1 MEGNNLEFKIQNL
14 SLDMGETSFENMFL
28 NTYVPMADGDSL
40 KVFLLLYKDLKSS
53 GEVDLEKI
61 KRQLAF
67 DDEKMNEIISYWTNM
82 GVFRKKDRGDGSFYL
97 EIISLRQA
105 YFGNSKANVS
115 ENMLD
120 TSKRK
125 SVMFNQVERIIQ
137 RQLTPQDIRRIHE
150 TLDEYKQD
158 PELVTEAFRQAK
170 EVNNVDVKY
179 VMGFLKTW
187 RDQSIFSLNDL
198 KIKEERAKLMREK
211 SPRKYKSAK
220 KVYRSKNKNQNEKSY
235 AQKAREE
242 RFKKILEG
250 GDIR

>member
-1 MEGNNLEFKIQNL
+1 MKGNNLEFKIQNL

-40 KVFLLLYKDLKSS
+40 KVFLLIYKDLKSR

-61 KRQLAF
+61 KKQLAF
-67 DDEKMNEIISYWTNM
+67 DDEKMEEKILYWINM
-82 GVFRKKDRGDGSFYL
+82 GVFRKKDKGDGSFYL

-105 YFGNSKANVS
+105 YFGNSTDNSS

-120 TSKRK
+120 ISKRK
-125 SVMFNQVERIIQ
+125 SVMYDQVERIIQ
-137 RQLTPQDIRRIHE
+137 RQLTPQDIRRIQE
-150 TLDEYKQD
+150 TLEDYKQD

-187 RDQSIFSLNDL
+187 RDQNIFSLNDL
-198 KIKEERAKLMREK
+198 KIKEERAKLLRSK
-211 SPRKYKSAK
+211 SSKKYKSSK
-220 KVYRSKNKNQNEKSY
+220 NVYKSKNKNSDQKSF
-235 AQKAREE
+235 AQRARDE
-242 RFKKILEG
+242 RFKRILEG
-250 GDIR
+250 EDKK